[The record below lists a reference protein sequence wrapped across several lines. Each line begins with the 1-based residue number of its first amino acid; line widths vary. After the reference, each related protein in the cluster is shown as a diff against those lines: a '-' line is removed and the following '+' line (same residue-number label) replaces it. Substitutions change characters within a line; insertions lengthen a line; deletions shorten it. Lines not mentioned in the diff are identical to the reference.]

1 MSHHP
6 GSGAKPNITW
16 HGDHMPKLSRKG
28 EGKPLRDAMDRA
40 DLTIEELSEATRAVD
55 PTGRGVSPSTV
66 GRLTSR
72 GKSGR
77 KNCEWTT
84 AWFVAEAL
92 HRKTN
97 APLQDLF
104 SMPPHSTSTVER
116 SRSDAANEA

>member
-1 MSHHP
+1 
-6 GSGAKPNITW
+6 
-16 HGDHMPKLSRKG
+16 MPKLSRKG

-40 DLTIEELSEATRAVD
+40 NLTIEELAEATKDVD
-55 PTGRGVSPSTV
+55 PDGKGISPATV

-104 SMPPHSTSTVER
+104 SIPAGSTSTVER
-116 SRSDAANEA
+116 SRPDAAASEA